1 MMKFVVVLVLFAA
14 VVLARPQNPVELVES
29 VNEND
34 GTGNYNYR

>member
-1 MMKFVVVLVLFAA
+1 MMKFVVVLAFIAA
-14 VVLARPQNPVELVES
+14 IVLARPQNPVDLVES